1 MSTRLVSGSL
11 WIGAGVL
18 GIGTALAFRDEP
30 VPWAVTIA
38 FGVLAVLVGIVLLLR
53 TVPWVAQWSTTF
65 GVAWVACYVAL
76 AVWQLGD
83 SAALTTDVGLA
94 LLGAGAALVGRRQI
108 AALA

>member
-1 MSTRLVSGSL
+1 MSTKGVSSSL
-11 WIGAGVL
+11 WIGAGGL

-30 VPWAVTIA
+30 VPRAVTIG

-53 TVPWVAQWSTTF
+53 TVPRAAQWSTAL
-65 GVAWVACYVAL
+65 GIAWVACYVAL

-83 SAALTTDVGLA
+83 PAALTTDVGLA
-94 LLGAGAALVGRRQI
+94 LLGAGAALVGRRQT